1 VSSAPLRLAPAGA
14 CTASAT
20 IAPEQRFA
28 AYLAHELRTPLATQR
43 ALLELALRD
52 PDVDTDA
59 WREIGTDVLHACR
72 QQEQLLEAC
81 LVLARGEIEPES
93 REPVDLAEIARAA
106 LDAHDLDDLRSVVV
120 LEPARLT
127 GHPGLLGRLVA
138 NLVSNAIRHN
148 IPRGWMN
155 VTTRTESSGA
165 VLSVANTGSL
175 VPPGELPRL
184 FRPFQQLNRDPGSR
198 GVGTGLGLGLA
209 IVETIADAHE
219 ASITAR
225 ARTGGGLDIRISF
238 PTD

>member
-14 CTASAT
+14 CAASAT
-20 IAPEQRFA
+20 IAPERRFVG
-28 AYLAHELRTPLATQR
+28 YLAHELRTPLATQR
-43 ALLELALRD
+43 ALLELALGD
-52 PDVDTDA
+52 PDVDLDT

-106 LDAHDLDDLRSVVV
+106 LKAHDLNGLQSVVV

-148 IPRGWMN
+148 IARGWIN
-155 VTTRTESSGA
+155 VTTRTESSSA
-165 VLSVANTGSL
+165 VLSVENAGPL

-184 FRPFQQLNRDPGSR
+184 FRPFQQLNRDTGSR
-198 GVGTGLGLGLA
+198 GGGTGLGLA
-209 IVETIADAHE
+209 IVEAIAEAHE
-219 ASITAR
+219 GSITAR
-225 ARTGGGLDIRISF
+225 ARTCGGLDIRISF
-238 PTD
+238 PTG